1 MMPALS
7 QQLAFLPLAQGNDAV
22 DELASTALYG
32 GIAALAIFAVLGAVL
47 GLVTI
52 AGIWATF
59 NKAGI
64 AGWKSLI
71 PIYKQVLLLQIANK
85 PTWLLILFFV
95 PLVNLAVVIWVSIDV
110 AKRFGRGPG
119 FGLGLGCL
127 PFVFYP
133 ILGLGASQFE
143 DALMIAADEPD
154 AIGSEAE
161 PLEIAEG
168 FEGEEHEDEDGLED
182 NVDEA
187 DLQRKFLV
195 FQATPAWLVSTLVHV
210 IILLVLGL
218 VTIAD
223 PTQIVNVLSAS
234 SSTDD
239 GPEMEEFAIEQIDD
253 SDLSEVEE
261 ETEPVDVSENI
272 EMTEPVE
279 VEPMEVAAVELDVA
293 DLQSEMA
300 PTAASLQT
308 LASMTAQPMGSR
320 SSDMKKKMLRDYG
333 GTPSSEAAVTEALKW
348 FSRHQMPNGG
358 WTYQH
363 DLVCKGRCKDGCDA
377 SYNKSYNAATAMA
390 LLPFLGAGQTQLS
403 GEFRQNV
410 KLGLFFLMKN
420 GKQGKKNGLPVL
432 DLRDGKGNM
441 YSHGLAAIA
450 LCEAYAMTE
459 DRALL
464 PYAQASL
471 NFIITAQC
479 SDGGWRYSPNGTGG
493 GDTSVVG
500 WQLMALKSGYMGHL
514 AVPPQTIQGS
524 MLFLDK
530 VQSNGGAVYGYTGPV
545 PKFRPATSA
554 VGLLCRMYT
563 GWDKKHPGIIAG
575 VKELSKHG
583 VSKNDFYY
591 NYYAAQVLRQYGG
604 VEWDKFN
611 VEMRDYLVASQA
623 QEGGAKGSW
632 YVKGGHTSNSGRLCI
647 TSFAT
652 MMLEVYYRHMPL
664 YAEAAGEED
673 FPL

>member
-1 MMPALS
+1 MISALI
-7 QQLAFLPLAQGNDAV
+7 QQLAFVPLAQGDAVV
-22 DELASTALYG
+22 DELISDELVSTALYG
-32 GIAALAIFAVLGAVL
+32 GLAGLAIVAVFGGVL

-52 AGIWATF
+52 AGVWATF

-71 PIYKQVLLLQIANK
+71 PIYNQVLLLQIANR
-85 PTWLLILFFV
+85 PTWWLILFFV
-95 PLVNLAVVIWVSIDV
+95 PFVNFAVLILVSIDV
-110 AKRFGRGPG
+110 AKRFGRGAG
-119 FGLGLGCL
+119 FGVGLGFL

-133 ILGLGASQFE
+133 VLGLGSSQVN
-143 DALMIAADEPD
+143 DALIVAADEPD
-154 AIGSEAE
+154 ESRAHAEGS
-161 PLEIAEG
+161 EIAEH
-168 FEGEEHEDEDGLED
+168 EEEDEFED
-182 NVDEA
+182 DVEDA
-187 DLQRKFLV
+187 DLRRKFLV

-253 SDLSEVEE
+253 SDLSEMEE
-261 ETEPVDVSENI
+261 VSEPVDVSETMEI
-272 EMTEPVE
+272 SEPLE
-279 VEPMEVAAVELDVA
+279 VEPMEVAAVELDMS

-363 DLVCKGRCKDGCDA
+363 DLVCKGRCGDACDA

-420 GKQGKKNGLPVL
+420 GKQGTKNGLPVL
-432 DLRDGKGNM
+432 V
-441 YSHGLAAIA
+441 
-450 LCEAYAMTE
+450 
-459 DRALL
+459 
-464 PYAQASL
+464 
-471 NFIITAQC
+471 
-479 SDGGWRYSPNGTGG
+479 SP
-493 GDTSVVG
+493 
-500 WQLMALKSGYMGHL
+500 
-514 AVPPQTIQGS
+514 
-524 MLFLDK
+524 
-530 VQSNGGAVYGYTGPV
+530 
-545 PKFRPATSA
+545 
-554 VGLLCRMYT
+554 
-563 GWDKKHPGIIAG
+563 
-575 VKELSKHG
+575 
-583 VSKNDFYY
+583 
-591 NYYAAQVLRQYGG
+591 
-604 VEWDKFN
+604 
-611 VEMRDYLVASQA
+611 
-623 QEGGAKGSW
+623 
-632 YVKGGHTSNSGRLCI
+632 
-647 TSFAT
+647 
-652 MMLEVYYRHMPL
+652 
-664 YAEAAGEED
+664 
-673 FPL
+673 